1 MPHATAGWRKPC
13 HANLTWPV
21 SLWYNLHRFRHRSLH
36 AGMSLAMEVF
46 LCQATLPL
54 SSLMIKHPAA
64 AKEPQSL
71 PASDRAGLNMQRWLS
86 IDLWVSTA

>member
-1 MPHATAGWRKPC
+1 
-13 HANLTWPV
+13 
-21 SLWYNLHRFRHRSLH
+21 
-36 AGMSLAMEVF
+36 MSLAMEVF

-64 AKEPQSL
+64 AKEPLSL